1 MWSILKK
8 EKSVLACSTRACY
21 SARSECK
28 SVATS
33 KNLDSITFWRNGTL
47 DSSGTTGYCG
57 AESAKTAF
65 PKPLILMCCTKVVE
79 ITSILHPT
87 DTLYLSLVEDRSI
100 FLLWHSIQHTS
111 AQDAQNLRRHSGQR
125 PHLDVQVTNGRFV
138 GCLEKMAKTKDI
150 RGD

>member
-1 MWSILKK
+1 M
-8 EKSVLACSTRACY
+8 
-21 SARSECK
+21 
-28 SVATS
+28 
-33 KNLDSITFWRNGTL
+33 
-47 DSSGTTGYCG
+47 
-57 AESAKTAF
+57 TAF

-87 DTLYLSLVEDRSI
+87 DTLYLRLVEMLKDRSI
-100 FLLWHSIQHTS
+100 FLLRHSRQHKS